1 MTPDQIQLLRVN
13 QAVPILSGLK
23 AWIEQ
28 QQPDVLPKSPI
39 GKALAYSLSLWDR
52 LERYT
57 KNGHWLIDNN
67 LIENTIRPVTLGR
80 KNYLFAGSHAGAA
93 RAAMMYSF
101 FGSCKLNG
109 INPWEWLSYVLS
121 VIPNYKVS
129 QLKDLLPSNYKK
141 QS

>member
-1 MTPDQIQLLRVN
+1 
-13 QAVPILSGLK
+13 
-23 AWIEQ
+23 
-28 QQPDVLPKSPI
+28 
-39 GKALAYSLSLWDR
+39 
-52 LERYT
+52 
-57 KNGHWLIDNN
+57 
-67 LIENTIRPVTLGR
+67 
-80 KNYLFAGSHAGAA
+80 
-93 RAAMMYSF
+93 MYSF